1 MRKMLLCAAALA
13 LAGCASGEVRDT
25 VGLTRA
31 APDEF
36 KVVSRPPL
44 SVPPDFTLRAP
55 EPGAAPRAEVDTET
69 KASRLFLKEEPEDTG
84 SEEVQLYEPEG
95 ETAVV
100 PVHSESVRSSGE
112 SLFLERL
119 GAKNP
124 DAEIRS
130 KLAADQKELAR
141 KLDDDPD
148 ATLIDRLIGVRADQK
163 MVDPFAEAERLRTN
177 IDEGKPINE
186 GEVPILEDEETTL
199 DKIF

>member
-1 MRKMLLCAAALA
+1 MLLCAAALA

-25 VGLTRA
+25 LGLTRA

-186 GEVPILEDEETTL
+186 GEVPIIEDEETTL

>member
-1 MRKMLLCAAALA
+1 MLLCAAALA

-25 VGLTRA
+25 LGLTRA

-141 KLDDDPD
+141 MNL
-148 ATLIDRLIGVRADQK
+148 
-163 MVDPFAEAERLRTN
+163 
-177 IDEGKPINE
+177 
-186 GEVPILEDEETTL
+186 
-199 DKIF
+199 